1 MVGSIALIGWGLYAA
16 LYAAIVVRWTMGG
29 YFAFFFAGLL
39 ATTLGTI
46 LVRYGR
52 GHGRAGPRL
61 VMSAAQES
69 LTALL
74 GFIGLLL
81 LLPGLC
87 SFLVGSFALSSPEDS
102 GITYQGFILAGLL
115 VGASGIALIV
125 WGTIPSGA
133 AGLIMAAGLFLLIPG
148 VYAVFYGISRLYWI
162 NHLQSP
168 LIPIGLPAGVIGIL
182 FFRAARQ
189 RWLAEKCADPAADP
203 PDPAPHS

>member
-1 MVGSIALIGWGLYAA
+1 
-16 LYAAIVVRWTMGG
+16 
-29 YFAFFFAGLL
+29 
-39 ATTLGTI
+39 
-46 LVRYGR
+46 
-52 GHGRAGPRL
+52 
-61 VMSAAQES
+61 MSAAQEG

-87 SFLVGSFALSSPEDS
+87 SFLVGSFALSSPED
-102 GITYQGFILAGLL
+102 GDIAYQSIILAGLV

-133 AGLIMAAGLFLLIPG
+133 AGLSMAAGLLLLVPG
-148 VYAVFYGISRLYWI
+148 TYAVLYGISRLYWI

-168 LIPIGLPAGVIGIL
+168 LLPIGLPAGVIGII

-189 RWLAEKCADPAADP
+189 RWLAEVPAASTADP
-203 PDPAPHS
+203 PNPAPHS